1 MSGKLSKQQ
10 LVAGLSAA
18 SSGLQPTHPQI
29 RSGPSAPSPSS
40 SCSCPTE
47 GPPGRS
53 TRARA
58 HSCLLKTSPLS
69 CLVSWTHA
77 GGRRPSNLVTFF
89 KRRAPGRQVQRTEVC
104 PSQPCSLRG
113 ARQCGHPVSL
123 PGEALC
129 GALPDSPPAAA
140 SRGRAL
146 AFGATSRERRFTK
159 CRGRRGEPSGTLVS
173 LMARSLTPIGALGPL
188 GYPERLC
195 SSSQVL

>member
-40 SCSCPTE
+40 SCSCPIE

-53 TRARA
+53 TRAQA
-58 HSCLLKTSPLS
+58 HSCLLKTSALS

-77 GGRRPSNLVTFF
+77 GGRRPSNLVIFF

-104 PSQPCSLRG
+104 PSRPCSLRG

-129 GALPDSPPAAA
+129 GALPDSLPSAA

-146 AFGATSRERRFTK
+146 AFGATSRERPVSRNAA
-159 CRGRRGEPSGTLVS
+159 GGGESPATPSS
-173 LMARSLTPIGALGPL
+173 PL
-188 GYPERLC
+188 WPEA
-195 SSSQVL
+195 